1 MTEETLTFNVTLMDE
16 GPLKDSWDEYA
27 RQLVDNGASRDQIEM
42 LKVTFYV
49 GATQAFARISRSTE
63 TGKKFVAAMTALSA
77 ELDFIKKC
85 GGFETEG
92 NA

>member
-1 MTEETLTFNVTLMDE
+1 
-16 GPLKDSWDEYA
+16 
-27 RQLVDNGASRDQIEM
+27 M